1 VKRKNGLRV
10 VRCGLR
16 VFRSPLATRYSLLA
30 IRQSLPFLGLTGGSC
45 SCTTEDFLNEFGCSG
60 EQPSS
65 FILHDRNFE
74 QIRRQKRK
82 FFWRFTHYAHILSV
96 PFMA

>member
-1 VKRKNGLRV
+1 LNEFGCSGEQPSSFILHDRK
-10 VRCGLR
+10 
-16 VFRSPLATRYSLLA
+16 FEQ
-30 IRQSLPFLGLTGGSC
+30 IRQRRSAAGGSC
-45 SCTTEDFLNEFGCSG
+45 FCTTEDFLNEFGCSG

-65 FILHDRNFE
+65 FILHDQNFE